1 MQKPVE
7 ITSNGLTLRG
17 MLHIPEGKLKNIPM
31 VCIFHGFTGDKMEP
45 HFIFVKLSRMLEA
58 HGIAS
63 VRFDFGGSGESDG
76 DFANMT
82 ISKELED
89 AKNILDYVKSL
100 EFIDKSR
107 IGVIGLSMGGAI
119 ASILAGERKDDISS
133 LCLWAPAGV
142 MRELIIQGQTPEQIK
157 EMSETG
163 CSDLGGLFLGK
174 EFIDDIANIDIYGRS
189 VNYDKN
195 VLLIHGDAD
204 PTVPI
209 VASYKYLEIY
219 GQRAKIHVVKEA
231 DHTFNKKIWEDEVL
245 KCTVNFFESELKV

>member
-1 MQKPVE
+1 MQKSVE
-7 ITSNGLTLRG
+7 IKSNGLTLRG
-17 MLHIPEGKLKNIPM
+17 MLHIPENKSVNIPM

-58 HGIAS
+58 KGIAS

-76 DFANMT
+76 EFIDMT
-82 ISKELED
+82 LSKELED
-89 AKNILDYVKSL
+89 ANNILNYVKSL
-100 EFIDKSR
+100 EFVDKSR

-119 ASILAGERKDDISS
+119 ASMLAAERNDDVSS

-142 MRELIIQGQTPEQIK
+142 MREIMIQGQTPEQIK

-163 CSDLGGLFLGK
+163 SSDVGGLVLGK
-174 EFIDDIANIDIYGRS
+174 GFIDDIGNKDIYASSMG
-189 VNYDKN
+189 YDKN
-195 VLLIHGDAD
+195 VLLIHGNAD

-219 GQRAKIHVVKEA
+219 GEKAKLHVVNGA
-231 DHTFNKKIWEDEVL
+231 DHTFNKKSWEKEVL
-245 KCTVNFFESELKV
+245 NCTVDFFEGEFK